1 MGDTDEVQGTAHYAR
16 RRTCGRR
23 RPVHA
28 QRRPSNDVEKNNAA
42 ANQTATAAAPAARP
56 PPTGGGPPPSTAPAS
71 SAPAGDGSG
80 NAAQQGTVTYAGSVD
95 GGAASLAIVVN
106 NGKAIAYVCDG
117 KKVEAWL
124 KGTMANGQIDLKGT
138 AGSLK
143 GTYGSGQVKGN
154 VTAGAKSWGFTVKT
168 ATAPSGLYRSAASLR
183 SKLVAGW
190 IVLPDGKQV
199 GVQKKNGEF
208 SEAPPFNMNSKT
220 ATVDGTQVPIEAGNP
235 NASAGY

>member
-1 MGDTDEVQGTAHYAR
+1 MQFKAPLITLGAGLVVAGVLYTLNVDL
-16 RRTCGRR
+16 
-23 RPVHA
+23 
-28 QRRPSNDVEKNNAA
+28 SNDVEKNNAA
-42 ANQTATAAAPAARP
+42 ANQTATAAAPAAP
-56 PPTGGGPPPSTAPAS
+56 ASTQPAADPPPSTAPAS

-124 KGTMANGQIDLKGT
+124 NGTMANGQIDLKGT

-143 GTYGSGQVKGN
+143 GTYGGGQVKGN

-168 ATAPSGLYRSAASLR
+168 AAPPSGLYRSAASLR
-183 SKLVAGW
+183 SKLDASWV
-190 IVLPDGKQV
+190 VLPDGKQV

-208 SEAPPFNMNSKT
+208 SEAPPFDVNSKT

-235 NASAGY
+235 NANAGY